1 EPPNVT
7 VMRPPGAVTSPIRCS
22 CSSDP
27 SHAKSTNGST
37 PSHVF
42 SMSLLSLAR
51 EVDARLPKSHREAN
65 LTRSFSGSRPLSG
78 QLLRCR
84 HARSPD
90 DRPRDEPRQPR
101 DQTRHHAHDP
111 WEAHEPRAPHD
122 RAIDDARRALYGND
136 DRHRHL
142 SAELVECGRGDEPGM
157 DDGYVDSERAQLDV
171 GALEEACE
179 ARFAPPVRRRAPG
192 RQIGV
197 HRGDADE
204 V

>member
-1 EPPNVT
+1 MCHCPWVLLVATPILRGGSCGVAMVQSSTTAPATGRFVTLSVSEPPNVT

-122 RAIDDARRALYGND
+122 RAIDDARRAL
-136 DRHRHL
+136 
-142 SAELVECGRGDEPGM
+142 
-157 DDGYVDSERAQLDV
+157 
-171 GALEEACE
+171 
-179 ARFAPPVRRRAPG
+179 
-192 RQIGV
+192 
-197 HRGDADE
+197 
-204 V
+204 